1 MMNAGITTTLAA
13 VLDKRMAYFIA
24 GLDTES
30 ELGFSWYFTL
40 PIVSAKLNHIKNTH
54 INATI
59 DMMINFGTES
69 ANFVHSFS
77 LFVITYMTNT

>member
-1 MMNAGITTTLAA
+1 MINAGITTVIATILE
-13 VLDKRMAYFIA
+13 KRMAYFFT
-24 GLDTES
+24 GLDNES

-54 INATI
+54 INDAI
-59 DMMINFGTES
+59 DIRINFKIGS
-69 ANFVHSFS
+69 AKFIHSFS

>member
-13 VLDKRMAYFIA
+13 ILEKRIAYFIT
-24 GLDTES
+24 GLDDES

-40 PIVSAKLNHIKNTH
+40 PTASAKLNHIKNTH
-54 INATI
+54 MNDII
-59 DMMINFGTES
+59 DMIINFGTES
-69 ANFVHSFS
+69 ANFIHSFS